1 MGRIPPIHPVPGSRK
16 AWRGEVVRGGGV
28 LAGDGGGGRRGWGD
42 STGNQSAAIAASVGG
57 AGGVVSEHFRPVY
70 VATENGLELADLR
83 DPKIMQAVRLFW
95 TKRRRFLNRKAK
107 RAKRGS

>member
-1 MGRIPPIHPVPGSRK
+1 
-16 AWRGEVVRGGGV
+16 
-28 LAGDGGGGRRGWGD
+28 
-42 STGNQSAAIAASVGG
+42 
-57 AGGVVSEHFRPVY
+57 VSEHFRPVY